1 MVTSGVISE
10 ARINRLNGI
19 VMFRRPE
26 RAITVLEGWAHDL
39 RDLTDSLNKARSS
52 WNCFESLQILFR

>member
-1 MVTSGVISE
+1 MVTSGVIPE

-19 VMFRRPE
+19 VAFRRPE

-39 RDLTDSLNKARSS
+39 RDLTDSLNKVRA
-52 WNCFESLQILFR
+52 WMKVVG